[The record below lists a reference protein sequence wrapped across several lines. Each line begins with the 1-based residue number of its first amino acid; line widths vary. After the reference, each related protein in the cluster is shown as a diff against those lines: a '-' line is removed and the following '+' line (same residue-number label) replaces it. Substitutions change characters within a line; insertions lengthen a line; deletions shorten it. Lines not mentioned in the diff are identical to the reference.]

1 MSLFRGFMGQMV
13 TSELHVN
20 MGHIG
25 QVRDTVSLG
34 GQAEKESGHVRVHR
48 RGVPMDSHPSDTGCE
63 ASPSCLQC
71 PLPLCKYDVPGG
83 LAAAKYL
90 ERDAAIR
97 QAYRERSATEVAKEF
112 GVSVRTVYRVQGES

>member
-1 MSLFRGFMGQMV
+1 MGF
-13 TSELHVN
+13 T
-20 MGHIG
+20 GHHKRSQLPEG
-25 QVRDTVSLG
+25 LSNQD
-34 GQAEKESGHVRVHR
+34 
-48 RGVPMDSHPSDTGCE
+48 GCE
-63 ASPSCLQC
+63 VSPSCLQC